1 MSCLVSTG
9 QWIGRLSL
17 HVSDLLVKWWN
28 IRLAFVF
35 SLYVREFFDIS
46 VMNPEQ
52 RAIYYLVDAVISETL
67 AEWREWSC
75 CCLKNVK
82 LLVALEHREVIL

>member
-1 MSCLVSTG
+1 M
-9 QWIGRLSL
+9 
-17 HVSDLLVKWWN
+17 KPAN

-35 SLYVREFFDIS
+35 SLHAQEIFDIS
-46 VMNPEQ
+46 VMDLER